1 MLPPTLSPSLA
12 SLLSQTP
19 TQATPSTQATCEDNQ
34 QQLLNNQNR
43 ILQLTS
49 RYIDELES
57 KPVSLENVQ
66 VLGGLAMASDLSS
79 NYIDYQA

>member
-19 TQATPSTQATCEDNQ
+19 GQAAPSAQATCEDNQ